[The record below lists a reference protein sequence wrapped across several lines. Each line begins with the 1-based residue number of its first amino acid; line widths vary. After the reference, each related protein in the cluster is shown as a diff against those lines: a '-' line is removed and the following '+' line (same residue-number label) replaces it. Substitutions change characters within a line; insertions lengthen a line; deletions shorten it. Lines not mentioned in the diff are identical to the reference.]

1 MAGTVILLN
10 GCSSAGKTT
19 LAQAIQRRSR
29 EPVQYIALDQFRDG
43 MPGRYRGMNSQ
54 PGEPGALGLNV
65 VPRNGQTVLEFG
77 DVGHAVL
84 RGMRRAIAAFAA
96 SGMDLVVD
104 DLILEHGFLRDY
116 LAALEGLRVVFVGV
130 RCDLATVNAR
140 ERARP
145 GRFPGTAAA
154 HYAQVHRDCV
164 YDVEVDTG
172 KASARQC
179 ADEVLAVVEAHR
191 PPTAFAQLRERFG

>member
-1 MAGTVILLN
+1 MTGAVILLN

-96 SGMDLVVD
+96 SGMNVVVD

-116 LAALEGLRVVFVGV
+116 LTALEGLRVVFVGV

-172 KASARQC
+172 TASARQC
-179 ADEVLAVVEAHR
+179 ADEVLAVVEARR
-191 PPTAFAQLRERFG
+191 PPTAFARLRERFG